1 MLSQYFGNQGT
12 EFSEADAI
20 TAVQF
25 DRTGEYLATGDKG
38 GNVTLYKGED
48 VASEEEDSAG
58 KRKTRYN
65 FFAGFKSHESEFDYL
80 KSLEIEEK
88 INQIK
93 WCRPSNNAQFLL
105 STNDKTIKLWK
116 IREKKVREMAI
127 MEHPSSTE
135 TIPFPKLPAASHSVV
150 ATTERR
156 VFSNAHAYHINSIS
170 LNSDGETFLSADDLR
185 LNWWNLEINDR
196 SFNIVDMKPTNM
208 EELTEV
214 ITSAQFH
221 PHHCHVLMYS
231 TSRGTIK
238 LGDTRQRALCDH
250 GSKVVEDPAATSQ
263 TNFFAEIIASI
274 SDVQFAQDGRHIIA
288 RDYLTLKV
296 WDINMESRPIQTINV
311 HDHLRGRLCELYES
325 DCIFDKFEVAV
336 SPDGRSFATGSY
348 SNMFNV
354 HNRAPKNDVTIE
366 LAKNADVV
374 DASAAKRSVAQTK
387 SPSRKR
393 NQQDALDFSK
403 KVLHVHWHPT
413 QNMIAVAG
421 MNNLYLYDL

>member
-1 MLSQYFGNQGT
+1 MLAQYFEGQISDT
-12 EFSEADAI
+12 AEADPI

-25 DRTGEYLATGDKG
+25 DQTGEFLATGDRG
-38 GNVTLYKGED
+38 GNVTLYKGEE
-48 VASEEEDSAG
+48 VASEEEETFG
-58 KRKTRYN
+58 KRKTRYKV
-65 FFAGFKSHESEFDYL
+65 FAGFKSHESEFDYL

-93 WCRPSNNAQFLL
+93 WCPPINNAQFLL

-116 IREKKVREMAI
+116 VRERKVREMAV
-127 MEHPSSTE
+127 MEHPSNGDV
-135 TIPFPKLPAASHSVV
+135 IRVPKLPAASRSVV

-156 VFSNAHAYHINSIS
+156 VFSNAHAYHINSMS

-221 PHHCHVLMYS
+221 PHHCHILMYS

-238 LGDTRQRALCDH
+238 LGDTRQQALCDH
-250 GSKVVEDPAATSQ
+250 SAKVVEDTTTAGQS
-263 TNFFAEIIASI
+263 NFFAEIISSI

-288 RDYLTLKV
+288 RDYLTVKV

-325 DCIFDKFEVAV
+325 ECIFDKFEVAV

-348 SNMFNV
+348 SNTFNV
-354 HNRAPKNDVTIE
+354 HNRAPKSDMTIE
-366 LAKNADVV
+366 LSNST
-374 DASAAKRSVAQTK
+374 DAGDMSGPRRALPQAK
-387 SPSRKR
+387 SPSRRR
-393 NQQDALDFSK
+393 NQHEALDFSK

-413 QNMIAVAG
+413 KNMIAVAG